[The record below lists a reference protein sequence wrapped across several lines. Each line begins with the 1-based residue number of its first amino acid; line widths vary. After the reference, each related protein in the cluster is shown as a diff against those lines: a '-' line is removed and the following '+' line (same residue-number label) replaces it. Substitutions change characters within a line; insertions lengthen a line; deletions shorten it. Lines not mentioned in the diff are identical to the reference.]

1 MFQIRKPNNNI
12 NKIRERALLVTNKD
26 DRSSFNVLL
35 NKGNS
40 VTIHQGHT
48 KILTAEIPKRKIN
61 ITPKIIVFWIDN
73 NLIQLTV

>member
-1 MFQIRKPNNNI
+1 MFQIRKPNNDI
-12 NKIRERALLVTNKD
+12 NEIRERALLLANKG

-35 NKGNS
+35 NRSNS
-40 VTIHQGHT
+40 VTIHQGNT
-48 KILTAEIPKRKIN
+48 EILTAEIPKRKIN